1 MNRIGIIGGS
11 GIYDPSLF
19 EDVVEK
25 KVETPFGAPSSEPLV
40 GYIGDREVVFI
51 PRHGEGHRYSPS
63 EVNYRANIYALKKLG
78 VDRIIGAN
86 AVGSLKED
94 VEPLDI
100 VLPDQVFDRTKK
112 RESSF
117 FGDGVVAH
125 VGFADPFCQQLSN
138 YIADV
143 ARDDYSVVEGGTY
156 VTIEGPMFSTRAE
169 SNFYRNQG
177 FDIIGMT
184 AVPEA
189 KLAREAEMCYSIIAT
204 VTDYDVW
211 HEEEEVT
218 MELVVERMQRNE
230 NAIKDI
236 ISKVVPEI
244 PMKRDCICKTA
255 LENTVATNPENIPK
269 ERKKELDLLIG
280 KYL

>member
-11 GIYDPSLF
+11 GIYDPELI
-19 EDVVEK
+19 EDAEQK
-25 KVETPFGAPSSEPLV
+25 SVETPFGEPSSDPIV
-40 GYIGDREVVFI
+40 GYIEGNEVVFI
-51 PRHGEGHRYSPS
+51 PRHGDGHRLSPT
-63 EVNYRANIYALKKLG
+63 EVNYRANIFAMKKLG
-78 VDRIIGAN
+78 VERILAAN

-94 VEPLDI
+94 IQPLNI

-138 YIADV
+138 WIAEE
-143 ARDDYSVVEGGTY
+143 AKDDYQVVESGTY
-156 VTIEGPMFSTRAE
+156 VSIEGPMFSTRAE
-169 SNFYRNQG
+169 SNFYRDQG

-189 KLAREAEMCYSIIAT
+189 KLAREAEICYSIIAT

-211 HEEEEVT
+211 HEEEDVT
-218 MELVVERMQRNE
+218 MDLVVERMKKNE
-230 NAIKDI
+230 KAIKDI
-236 ISKVVPEI
+236 ISRVVPEI
-244 PMKRDCICKTA
+244 PSKRDCRCVNA
-255 LENTVATNPENIPK
+255 LENTIATSPSQIPSETK
-269 ERKKELDLLIG
+269 EKLSLLIDR
-280 KYL
+280 YI